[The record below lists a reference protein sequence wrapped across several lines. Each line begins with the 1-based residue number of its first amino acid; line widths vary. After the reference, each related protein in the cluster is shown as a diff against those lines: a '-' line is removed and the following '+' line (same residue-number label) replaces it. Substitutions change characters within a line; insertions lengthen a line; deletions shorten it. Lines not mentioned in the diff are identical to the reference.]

1 MIVANQNLRNS
12 VLIPKNVGREIEL
25 NNHAYCIL
33 ERIGRS
39 RYFGEATSGEFS
51 LNDFIKDSK
60 LLHYFRNTLL
70 KNQLVIRQQLQA
82 RIRGKNLVSQ
92 LFHLPRYHVVI
103 RASNMILTE
112 KLFHFLLTK
121 AVHAS
126 ETSEA
131 RQHLNMSPK
140 QFSRLIKTRK
150 NVFESELKAP
160 YRSCY
165 PDSPKEKYL
174 NKNKSERTVSIVRLT
189 DPTMDLFKL
198 WHMEDEDVHGDEK
211 AFLDISKQK
220 LNRALAHQVRQKIA
234 ESGREGMTQLQIGTY
249 FGLPKL
255 NARSVTRKI
264 QRESNITHFMKD
276 IGRQRVST

>member
-1 MIVANQNLRNS
+1 MRNS
-12 VLIPKNVGREIEL
+12 AIIPKNVGREVEL

-82 RIRGKNLVSQ
+82 RIRGKNMICQ
-92 LFHLPRYHVVI
+92 LFHLPRFHIVV
-103 RASNMILTE
+103 RASNMLLTE
-112 KLFHFLLTK
+112 KLFQLLLQKPNYTI
-121 AVHAS
+121 

-131 RQHLNMSPK
+131 RQALNVNPK
-140 QFSRLIKTRK
+140 LFALFVKSRA
-150 NVFESELKAP
+150 NVFEYEIKTP

-165 PDSPKEKYL
+165 PNATKDQYMT
-174 NKNKSERTVSIVRLT
+174 KNKKERMISIVRLA
-189 DPTMDLFKL
+189 DPSMDLFKL
-198 WHMEDEDVHGDEK
+198 WHMEDEDVLSDEK

-220 LNRALAHQVRQKIA
+220 INRPLIYQVCQKIA
-234 ESGREGMTQLQIGTY
+234 ESGREGMSQLEIGTY

-255 NARSVTRKI
+255 NARAVIRKI
-264 QRESNITHFMKD
+264 QRQQNMTFYMKD
-276 IGRQRVST
+276 VGRQRVSK